1 MSACGPSGFRSLYWL
16 SMARCGLIAA
26 GVLLW
31 GQMLWGQG
39 APVTGAAAQEAAEP
53 SQAVATI
60 NVRSTLVVVPALVR
74 TKSGAIVYTLTAK
87 DFSLT
92 DNGVEQKLTLEDD
105 AGSQP
110 LALLVVVETGGAGG
124 RQLDSYRTLPS
135 MLDGLIGGV
144 PHKVGVVAF
153 DSHPALVQKF
163 TPHMDRVEIALNNLE
178 AGDPNAAILDALGY
192 AVKILSVQPPE
203 YRRAILLLSETV
215 DHDSTTSL
223 GEALR
228 AVSDTNT
235 VIYSAAFS
243 SARSDTKNE
252 AKKFSQPDTPG
263 PPGGCM
269 AKDPEADPNISENE
283 VAKTFECLSLLIPPL
298 RVAKI
303 AALIGINGL
312 RKNTPETVA
321 HLTGGEYYKF
331 SNVKSL
337 EKDLGTI
344 SNHIPNRYMLSFHPQ
359 SPEPGIHALELSLKD
374 YPDLKVTAR
383 SSYWLDPENDGK
395 P

>member
-1 MSACGPSGFRSLYWL
+1 MISPVTPPLYL
-16 SMARCGLIAA
+16 LTMTLCRLIVAMT
-26 GVLLW
+26 LLW
-31 GQMLWGQG
+31 GPVLWGQI
-39 APVTGAAAQEAAEP
+39 APAADPSAQEASEP
-53 SQAVATI
+53 VQAVTTI
-60 NVRSTLVVVPALVR
+60 NVRTTLVVVPALVR
-74 TKSGAIVYTLTAK
+74 TKSGALVYTLTAR

-92 DNGVEQKLTLEDD
+92 DNGLEQKLTLEED

-124 RQLDSYRTLPS
+124 RQLDSYRTMPA
-135 MLDGLIGGV
+135 MLDGLLGGV

-163 TPHMDRVEIALNNLE
+163 TPQMDRVGIALNNLE
-178 AGDPNAAILDALGY
+178 PGDPKAAILDAL
-192 AVKILSVQPPE
+192 AFSVKILSVQPPE
-203 YRRAILLLSETV
+203 YRRAILLLSETI
-215 DHDSTTSL
+215 DHGSTTSL
-223 GEALR
+223 AEALR

-243 SARSDTKNE
+243 SLRSDTRNE

-283 VAKTFECLSLLIPPL
+283 VAKAFECLSLLAPPL
-298 RVAKI
+298 RAAKI
-303 AALIGINGL
+303 AILAGINGL
-312 RKNTPETVA
+312 KKNTPETVA

-331 SNVKSL
+331 DNVKSL
-337 EKDLGTI
+337 EKDLATI
-344 SNHIPNRYMLSFHPQ
+344 SNHIPNRYLLSFHPQ

-374 YPDLKVTAR
+374 YPDLRVTAR
-383 SSYWLDPENDGK
+383 SSYWLDPENSSK

>member
-1 MSACGPSGFRSLYWL
+1 
-16 SMARCGLIAA
+16 MAWSRLIAA
-26 GVLLW
+26 GALLW
-31 GQMLWGQG
+31 GQMMWGQG
-39 APVTGAAAQEAAEP
+39 TPAPAQETAEPPQPVT
-53 SQAVATI
+53 TI

-74 TKSGAIVYTLTAK
+74 TKSGALVYTLTAK

-92 DNGVEQKLTLEDD
+92 DNGVDQKLTLEDD
-105 AGSQP
+105 AGAQP

-124 RQLDSYRTLPS
+124 RQLDSYRTLPA

-163 TPHMDRVEIALNNLE
+163 TPHMDRVEVALNNLE
-178 AGDPNAAILDALGY
+178 AGDPKAAILDAL
-192 AVKILSVQPPE
+192 AFSVKVLSVQPPE
-203 YRRAILLLSETV
+203 YRRAILLLSETI
-215 DHDSTTSL
+215 DHGSTTTL
-223 GEALR
+223 PEALR

-243 SARSDTKNE
+243 STRSDAKNE

-269 AKDPEADPNISENE
+269 AKDPEEDPNLSENE
-283 VAKTFECLSLLIPPL
+283 VAKAFDCLSLLAPPL
-298 RVAKI
+298 RAAKI
-303 AALIGINGL
+303 AILAGIHGL
-312 RKNTPETVA
+312 KKNTPETVA

-331 SNVKSL
+331 DNVKSL
-337 EKDLGTI
+337 EKDIGTI

-383 SSYWLDPENDGK
+383 SSYWLDPEK
-395 P
+395 

>member
-1 MSACGPSGFRSLYWL
+1 M
-16 SMARCGLIAA
+16 AA
-26 GVLLW
+26 GQVS
-31 GQMLWGQG
+31 
-39 APVTGAAAQEAAEP
+39 PAQEADAP
-53 SQAVATI
+53 AQGISTI
-60 NVRSTLVVVPALVR
+60 NVRSTLVVVPALVK
-74 TKSGAIVYTLTAK
+74 TKSGALVYTLTAK
-87 DFSLT
+87 DFTLT

-105 AGSQP
+105 AGGQP

-124 RQLDSYRTLPS
+124 RQLDNYRTLPA
-135 MLDGLIGGV
+135 MLDGLLGGV

-153 DSHPALVQKF
+153 DGHPELVQKF

-178 AGDPNAAILDALGY
+178 AGDPKAATLDALAF
-192 AVKILSVQPPE
+192 AVKVLSVQPPE
-203 YRRAILLLSETV
+203 YRRAILLLSETI
-215 DHDSTTSL
+215 DHGSTTTL
-223 GEALR
+223 AEALR

-243 SARSDTKNE
+243 STRSDAKNE

-269 AKDPEADPNISENE
+269 AKDPEADPNIPENE
-283 VAKTFECLSLLIPPL
+283 VAKAFECLNILIPPI
-298 RVAKI
+298 RAAKLAI
-303 AALIGINGL
+303 LAGIHGL
-312 RKNTPETVA
+312 SRNTPETVA

-331 SNVKSL
+331 DNVKSL
-337 EKDLGTI
+337 EKDLATI

-359 SPEPGIHALELSLKD
+359 SPQSGIHALELSLKD

-383 SSYWLDPENDGK
+383 SSYWLEPENDGK

>member
-1 MSACGPSGFRSLYWL
+1 MVQCRLMTA
-16 SMARCGLIAA
+16 MA
-26 GVLLW
+26 LLW
-31 GQMLWGQG
+31 GQMVWGQG
-39 APVTGAAAQEAAEP
+39 TPATDAAAQAGAEP
-53 SQAVATI
+53 PQAVTTI

-74 TKSGAIVYTLTAK
+74 TKSGALVYTLKAK
-87 DFSLT
+87 DFTLT

-105 AGSQP
+105 AGAQP
-110 LALLVVVETGGAGG
+110 LALLVVVETGGASG
-124 RQLDSYRTLPS
+124 RQLENYRTLPT

-144 PHKVGVVAF
+144 PHKVGLVAF
-153 DSHPALVQKF
+153 DSHPELVQKF
-163 TPHMDRVEIALNNLE
+163 TPHMDRVEVALNNLE
-178 AGDPNAAILDALGY
+178 EGDSKAAILDALAF

-203 YRRAILLLSETV
+203 YRRAILLLSETI
-215 DHDSTTSL
+215 DHGSSTTL
-223 GEALR
+223 AEALR

-243 SARSDTKNE
+243 STRSDAKNE

-269 AKDPEADPNISENE
+269 AKDPEADPDIPENE
-283 VAKTFECLSLLIPPL
+283 VAKAFECLNVLIPPV
-298 RVAKI
+298 RAAKLAI
-303 AALIGINGL
+303 LAGIHGL
-312 RKNTPETVA
+312 SRNTPETVA

-331 SNVKSL
+331 DNVKSL

-344 SNHIPNRYMLSFHPQ
+344 SNHLPNRYMLSFHPQ

-383 SSYWLDPENDGK
+383 SSYWLERENESK

>member
-1 MSACGPSGFRSLYWL
+1 MTVWRLIPPIALMSSL
-16 SMARCGLIAA
+16 MAA
-26 GVLLW
+26 GQVS
-31 GQMLWGQG
+31 
-39 APVTGAAAQEAAEP
+39 PAQEADAP
-53 SQAVATI
+53 AQGISTI
-60 NVRSTLVVVPALVR
+60 NVRSTLVVVPALVK
-74 TKSGAIVYTLTAK
+74 TKSGALVYTLTAK
-87 DFSLT
+87 DFTLT

-105 AGSQP
+105 AGGQP

-124 RQLDSYRTLPS
+124 RQLDNYRTLPT
-135 MLDGLIGGV
+135 MLDGLLGGV

-153 DSHPALVQKF
+153 DSHPELVQKF

-178 AGDPNAAILDALGY
+178 AGDPKAATLDALAF
-192 AVKILSVQPPE
+192 AVKVLSVQPPE
-203 YRRAILLLSETV
+203 YRRAILLLSETI
-215 DHDSTTSL
+215 DHGSTTTL
-223 GEALR
+223 AEALR

-243 SARSDTKNE
+243 STRSDAKNE

-269 AKDPEADPNISENE
+269 AKDPEADPNIPENE
-283 VAKTFECLSLLIPPL
+283 VAKAFECLNILIPPI
-298 RVAKI
+298 RAAKLAI
-303 AALIGINGL
+303 LAGIHGL
-312 RKNTPETVA
+312 SRNTPETVA

-331 SNVKSL
+331 DNVKSL
-337 EKDLGTI
+337 EKDLATI

-359 SPEPGIHALELSLKD
+359 SPQSGIHALELSLKD

-383 SSYWLDPENDGK
+383 SSYWLEPENDGK